1 MSFKIDW
8 ELLSDGVQAARVCS
22 FLNAHF
28 SRTTL
33 PPYLG
38 FLRVRDCDFGSV
50 PPDVTI
56 VTMGDPLPE
65 FYEDAMQ
72 ERLAR
77 LADGRA
83 QRLATAGHP
92 GIDPSDPPDSLWSFE
107 DDAVPGMYSAYTSGH
122 GAMGQG
128 VAAGAAPPHLAG
140 APYPRG
146 ENDVQVQLRLSYSG
160 NFRLTLESELVID
173 QPTPRFIVLPITLR
187 LTGFG
192 FAADALVAYMGDH
205 INFCIQEPPDETS
218 LLQHIHIES
227 EIGEAGRNVLKNV
240 AQIEAFVVTTVRDFV
255 DDFFV
260 FPNYY
265 SLDLLA
271 HDSDERS
278 SDAVAPGRPLHQSAA
293 SSSLPSDTG
302 FWRHPMDDHLA
313 EIPSYD
319 HTSHA
324 NVEPATMLGMDRHT
338 APA

>member
-92 GIDPSDPPDSLWSFE
+92 GIDPSDPPDSLW
-107 DDAVPGMYSAYTSGH
+107 T
-122 GAMGQG
+122 
-128 VAAGAAPPHLAG
+128 APPHLAG

-265 SLDLLA
+265 SLDL
-271 HDSDERS
+271 
-278 SDAVAPGRPLHQSAA
+278 
-293 SSSLPSDTG
+293 
-302 FWRHPMDDHLA
+302 
-313 EIPSYD
+313 
-319 HTSHA
+319 
-324 NVEPATMLGMDRHT
+324 
-338 APA
+338 